1 MEPDFESYP
10 CLSLVQEV
18 EDIPEDAKSEEG
30 PLVSSSKWSAFCECL
45 CVP

>member
-30 PLVSSSKWSAFCECL
+30 PLVISSKWSAFRECL

>member
-10 CLSLVQEV
+10 RLSLVQEV

-30 PLVSSSKWSAFCECL
+30 PLVSSSKWSAFCKCL